1 MLLINWFIYIKYNNR
16 LGFCSHDLYSLK
28 IINNSFSKKKKFNNL
43 LERIVNYFMDFNIKY
58 LNIEFLN
65 KISYRFKCR

>member
-28 IINNSFSKKKKFNNL
+28 IINNSLSKKKINNL
-43 LERIVNYFMDFNIKY
+43 LERIVNYFMIKY

-65 KISYRFKCR
+65 

>member
-16 LGFCSHDLYSLK
+16 LGFCSHDLFSLK
-28 IINNSFSKKKKFNNL
+28 IINNL

-65 KISYRFKCR
+65 